1 MSSPIHVYSE
11 IGKLKTVML
20 HRPGKELENL
30 APDILHRM
38 LIDDIPYLKIAQEE
52 HDAFAHVLRQQ
63 GIKVLYLEDLLAES
77 LTDEK
82 VRRAFLDQLLDESSI
97 KKQDP
102 LHQLLLNYLQE
113 LLTKEM
119 VKTVI
124 AGIRKSA
131 IHNSTPSL
139 ADLAEDPDYPFY
151 LDPMPNVYFTRD
163 QQAAIGSGMTINRMT
178 FRARRRESL
187 FMETILKNH
196 PDFKNATI
204 PVWRDRYH
212 HGRLE
217 GGDELVLNNHVLA
230 VGISQ
235 RTSATAITDLAHNL
249 FDHSSYDTI
258 LAIKIPHNHAMMHLD
273 TVFTM
278 INYNQFTVHPFIL
291 DKAGKIDIYVLQ
303 PDDHNGVKITEK
315 NDLVQV
321 LKENLHLSELDLIPT
336 GGGDPIAA
344 PREQWNDGSNT
355 LAIAPGEVVTY
366 DRNYVSND
374 LLRKHGIIVHEI
386 RSSELSR
393 GRGGP
398 RCMSCPLIRE
408 DLQEAKNEIFTK
420 CFSR

>member
-1 MSSPIHVYSE
+1 M
-11 IGKLKTVML
+11 
-20 HRPGKELENL
+20 
-30 APDILHRM
+30 
-38 LIDDIPYLKIAQEE
+38 
-52 HDAFAHVLRQQ
+52 
-63 GIKVLYLEDLLAES
+63 
-77 LTDEK
+77 
-82 VRRAFLDQLLDESSI
+82 
-97 KKQDP
+97 
-102 LHQLLLNYLQE
+102 HQLLLNYLQE

-273 TVFTM
+273 IVFTM

-408 DLQEAKNEIFTK
+408 DL
-420 CFSR
+420 

>member
-20 HRPGKELENL
+20 HRPRKELENL

-52 HDAFAHVLRQQ
+52 HDAFAHVLKQQ

-82 VRRAFLDQLLDESSI
+82 VRRAFLDQLLEESSI

-113 LLTKEM
+113 LPTKEM

-249 FDHSSYDTI
+249 FGHSSYDTI

-278 INYNQFTVHPFIL
+278 INYDQFTVHPFIL

-398 RCMSCPLIRE
+398 RCMSCPLVRE
-408 DLQEAKNEIFTK
+408 DL
-420 CFSR
+420 

>member
-38 LIDDIPYLKIAQEE
+38 LIDDISYLKIAQEE

-113 LLTKEM
+113 LPTKEM

-204 PVWRDRYH
+204 PVCRDRYH

-249 FDHSSYDTI
+249 FGHSSYDTI

-278 INYNQFTVHPFIL
+278 INYDQFTVHPFIL

-303 PDDHNGVKITEK
+303 PDDHNGIKITEK

-408 DLQEAKNEIFTK
+408 DL
-420 CFSR
+420 

>member
-1 MSSPIHVYSE
+1 MPSPIHVYSE

-113 LLTKEM
+113 LPTKEM

-249 FDHSSYDTI
+249 FGHSSYDTI

-278 INYNQFTVHPFIL
+278 INYDQFTVHPFIL

-398 RCMSCPLIRE
+398 RCMSCPLVRE
-408 DLQEAKNEIFTK
+408 DL
-420 CFSR
+420 

>member
-77 LTDEK
+77 LIDEK

-113 LLTKEM
+113 LPTKEM

-249 FDHSSYDTI
+249 FGHSSYDTI

-278 INYNQFTVHPFIL
+278 INYDQFTVHPFIL

-398 RCMSCPLIRE
+398 RCMSCPLVRE
-408 DLQEAKNEIFTK
+408 DL
-420 CFSR
+420 

>member
-52 HDAFAHVLRQQ
+52 HDAFAHVFRQQ

-113 LLTKEM
+113 LPTKEM

-249 FDHSSYDTI
+249 FGHSSYDTI

-408 DLQEAKNEIFTK
+408 DL
-420 CFSR
+420 

>member
-82 VRRAFLDQLLDESSI
+82 VRRAFLDQLMDESSI

-235 RTSATAITDLAHNL
+235 RTFATAITDLAHNL
-249 FDHSSYDTI
+249 FGHSRYDTI

-278 INYNQFTVHPFIL
+278 INYDQFTVHPFIL
-291 DKAGKIDIYVLQ
+291 DKVGKIDIYILQ

-408 DLQEAKNEIFTK
+408 DL
-420 CFSR
+420 